1 MAKAPALAPHSVIT
15 ANRLR
20 DGVVVFL
27 AADGTWHD
35 TIGTAR
41 IAVPADVPA
50 LLEQAATQV
59 AANQIV
65 APYATGITPT
75 PAGPVP
81 LRQRER
87 IRASGPS
94 IDLPLAQPE
103 A

>member
-1 MAKAPALAPHSVIT
+1 MAKAPVLAPHSVIT

-20 DGVVVFL
+20 DGAVVFL
-27 AADGTWHD
+27 ATDGMWREA
-35 TIGTAR
+35 IGDAR
-41 IAVPADVPA
+41 IAVPAEVPA
-50 LLEQAATQV
+50 LLEQAAAQV

-75 PAGPVP
+75 PAGPMP

-87 IRASGPS
+87 IRAAGPS
-94 IDLPLAQPE
+94 IDLPPAE